1 MASELK
7 VNTLTGV
14 STAGSIA
21 VTGEGNSTTPNLQQG
36 LAKAWV
42 NSNQATVDDS
52 FNNASVTDSNVG
64 RLVANLTNAMSN
76 TGYAVSV
83 CARVPVSQTAEFYEN
98 NDVARTTSA
107 TAVVTVTAAS
117 YYDSTDTM
125 TIHLGDLA

>member
-21 VTGEGNSTTPNLQQG
+21 VTAEGNSTTTNLQQG
-36 LAKAWV
+36 LATAWV

>member
-21 VTGEGNSTTPNLQQG
+21 VTGEGNSTTTNLQQG